1 MTGVGYLIMLS
12 GMSIQR
18 LRPTVNHLPPMW
30 IVKIGGAIMPT
41 GMLLANVLPGVF
53 TWLDYSTPA
62 YIQRLLY
69 LALGGLFCH
78 LLFVKALNWL
88 SARKQIDVSNI

>member
-1 MTGVGYLIMLS
+1 ML
-12 GMSIQR
+12 
-18 LRPTVNHLPPMW
+18 
-30 IVKIGGAIMPT
+30 T

-69 LALGGLFCH
+69 LVLGGLLIH

-88 SARKQIDVSNI
+88 SFRKKSVAGRKKISAFPERKCAAIV